1 MLFFDQLKKNDPQLR
16 LLTMV
21 VLGGLGVL
29 LAGLWW
35 VQIVSARDYQARLE
49 TQSFRTV
56 RLPAVRGKILDR
68 TGVALADSRP
78 SFNASLYFEELRKPF
93 DAAYAVDLAALRRQL
108 HAQMTEQEHALK
120 HPLTRKERAR
130 FALSADQKN
139 ALRQRARYQVAS
151 NLVAYLSA
159 RLQQPAAL
167 DEQKFQ
173 RHYASALVLP
183 YPVLLNLDPTNLA
196 RFEEQSVTLEGL
208 DLEMQPVRVYPYQTT
223 AAHLL
228 GQLRRDISSA
238 EGEDSFLNYP
248 LPVFRGTVGLEAAFD
263 AQLRGRSGSKSVLV
277 NNLGYRQSESVWSAA
292 LPGENVVLTLD
303 LRLQQAAER
312 ALAQAMTE
320 VRGAV
325 VVLDPRNGD
334 ILALASAPSY
344 DPNMFVRGLTP
355 AEGRYLSDA
364 RLRPQ
369 INRAVQENYSPGSIF
384 KIIVGLA
391 ALESGL
397 DPRATYHVQPD
408 PASPGHGCI
417 FVGRQKI
424 RDLAAPG
431 DYDFHR
437 ALLRSSNAYF
447 ITNGLR
453 AGIENILRLTRRL
466 HLGELCG
473 LPTRQEVRGNMPT
486 LPEVRARWT
495 AGETAN
501 VCIGQG
507 EVDVT
512 PLQVAVVTAAIANG
526 GKVLYPRLVAA
537 VAPQDPFSGGD
548 RESFPG
554 GQVRDELGVRPRNLQ
569 LVREAMLAETE
580 DLEGTGYAAFHRGK
594 PGAPI
599 LPTFRVC
606 GKTGTAQVKDASGRT
621 VDHTTW
627 FTSFAPYEDPR
638 YVVVVMVESGGS
650 GGGTAAPVA
659 RDIYLKI
666 EELERAGAFRLPVVA
681 QKN

>member
-16 LLTMV
+16 LLALV

-35 VQIVSARDYQARLE
+35 VQIVSARDYQAKLE

-56 RLPAVRGKILDR
+56 RIPAVRGKILDR
-68 TGVALADSRP
+68 NGLALADSRP
-78 SFNASLYFEELRKPF
+78 SFNASLYFEELRKAF
-93 DAAYAVDLAALRRQL
+93 DAAYTAELVQFRGNL
-108 HAQMTEQEHALK
+108 HAQMTAQEHALQRR
-120 HPLTRKERAR
+120 LTRKERAR
-130 FALSADQKN
+130 FALSSDQKN

-159 RLQQPAAL
+159 RLQQPATL
-167 DEQKFQ
+167 DEAKFQ
-173 RHYASALVLP
+173 RHYADALVLP
-183 YPVLLNLDPTNLA
+183 YPVLVNLDPTNLA
-196 RFEEQSVTLEGL
+196 RFEEQSATLEGL
-208 DLEMQPVRVYPYQTT
+208 DLEMQPVRFYPYQTT
-223 AAHLL
+223 AAHVL
-228 GQLRRDISSA
+228 GQLRRDISAA

-248 LPVFRGTVGLEAAFD
+248 LPVFRGTVGLEATFD

-292 LPGENVVLTLD
+292 LPGQNVVLTLD
-303 LRLQQAAER
+303 LRIQQAAER
-312 ALAQAMTE
+312 ALARAMSN

-325 VVLDPRNGD
+325 VVLDPRDGD

-344 DPNMFVRGLTP
+344 DPNVFVRGLTP
-355 AEGRYLSDA
+355 AAGQYLSDDH
-364 RLRPQ
+364 LRPQ

-384 KIIVGLA
+384 KLVISLA
-391 ALESGL
+391 ALEAGL
-397 DPRATYHVQPD
+397 DPLASFHVQPD
-408 PASPGHGCI
+408 PSNPGKGCI
-417 FVGRQKI
+417 YVGRQKI

-431 DYDFHR
+431 DYDFRR

-447 ITNGLR
+447 VTNGLR
-453 AGIENILRLTRRL
+453 AGIENILRVTQRL
-466 HLGELCG
+466 HLGERCD
-473 LPTRQEVRGNMPT
+473 LPTRQEVRGNMPS
-486 LPEVRARWT
+486 LAEVRSHWT

-512 PLQVAVVTAAIANG
+512 PLQMAVMTAAIANG
-526 GKVLYPRLVAA
+526 GTVLYPRLVAA
-537 VAPQDPFSGGD
+537 VEPQDPFAGG
-548 RESFPG
+548 RSEVFPAG
-554 GQVRDELGVRPRNLQ
+554 RVRDELGVRPRTLRI
-569 LVREAMLAETE
+569 LREAMLAETE
-580 DLEGTGYAAFHRGK
+580 DLEGTGYGAFHHGK
-594 PGAPI
+594 PGPPVVQS
-599 LPTFRVC
+599 LRVC

-627 FTSFAPYEDPR
+627 FTSFAPYESPR

-666 EELERAGAFRLPVVA
+666 EELERGRGAALA
-681 QKN
+681 QAH